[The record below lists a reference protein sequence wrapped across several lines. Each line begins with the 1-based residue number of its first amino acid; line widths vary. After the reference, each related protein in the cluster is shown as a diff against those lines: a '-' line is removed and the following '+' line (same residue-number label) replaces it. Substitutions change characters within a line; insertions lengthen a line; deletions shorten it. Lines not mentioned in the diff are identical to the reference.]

1 MGRVETIQQPPSP
14 WQAVAVFVSS
24 TGFAIG
30 ATALLASYADSAGWC
45 CVHTWALAHSTG
57 AIVLLSFGLLGFH
70 LVRAVGTR
78 LGFLTRSERSSWSAL
93 THVAYISGALGSFYY
108 TQHFMWLG
116 LAAGVAAVWLWINGR
131 AVQPFGLAIVGLIV
145 SVLCAASW
153 LYISYIIYLL

>member
-1 MGRVETIQQPPSP
+1 MIRVEAIHRPPSH
-14 WQAVAVFVSS
+14 WQAVAVFALA

-57 AIVLLSFGLLGFH
+57 LIVLLSFGLLGFH
-70 LVRAVGTR
+70 VVRAVGTR
-78 LGFLTRSERSSWSAL
+78 LGLLTPSARSSWSAL
-93 THVAYISGALGSFYY
+93 PHVAYISGALGSFYY

-116 LAAGVAAVWLWINGR
+116 LAAGLAAVWMWGNGR
-131 AVQPFGLAIVGLIV
+131 AVQPFGLAIVGLLV

-153 LYISYIIYLL
+153 LYISYIVYLR